1 MADFSSAIK
10 KVNSDSNNNYNPSVM
25 EEVSLKSAQVRL
37 KSVMDQVR
45 GISPL
50 KNEEKNTLSEKTNNI
65 EENKV
70 VAINLE
76 NTNSIEISKNEN
88 DKASEN
94 ESKKNIEENT
104 TDDKK
109 SKKNLRE
116 KEKKKEKNH
125 NENTKSLLSEKEIE
139 NFNNFL
145 ERLEKIKI
153 EIEDI
158 STYLKETKEGL
169 GILKQNTKKELES
182 YTDEVLAGASQQAK
196 ALYSLM
202 EKVLVKWKD
211 YYLIISDDLNVKGL
225 KSYREEKKEKKL
237 FLLYFLL
244 FFIIILLLFLIF
256 KTK

>member
-1 MADFSSAIK
+1 MSDFSSALK
-10 KVNSDSNNNYNPSVM
+10 KVNSDNNNNYNPSVM
-25 EEVSLKSAQVRL
+25 EQVR
-37 KSVMDQVR
+37 D
-45 GISPL
+45 ISPL
-50 KNEEKNTLSEKTNNI
+50 KNEEKNTLSEKADNI

-70 VAINLE
+70 IAINLE
-76 NTNSIEISKNEN
+76 NIISKNKN
-88 DKASEN
+88 NKDSEN
-94 ESKKNIEENT
+94 EYQKNIENNI

-109 SKKNLRE
+109 SKKILRE
-116 KEKKKEKNH
+116 KEKNYK
-125 NENTKSLLSEKEIE
+125 ENTLSEREIE

-145 ERLEKIKI
+145 EKLEKLKI

-211 YYLIISDDLNVKGL
+211 YYLIINDDLNVKGL
-225 KSYREEKKEKKL
+225 KSYRGEKKEKKL

>member
-1 MADFSSAIK
+1 MEDFSSALK
-10 KVNSDSNNNYNPSVM
+10 KVNSNNNYNPSVM
-25 EEVSLKSAQVRL
+25 EQVRL
-37 KSVMDQVR
+37 KSVMEQVR

-50 KNEEKNTLSEKTNNI
+50 KNEEKNTFSEKTNNT

-94 ESKKNIEENT
+94 ESQKNIEENT

-116 KEKKKEKNH
+116 KEKNYK
-125 NENTKSLLSEKEIE
+125 ENTKSLLSEKEIE

-211 YYLIISDDLNVKGL
+211 YYLIINDDLNVKGL
-225 KSYREEKKEKKL
+225 KSYRGEKKERKL

>member
-1 MADFSSAIK
+1 MSDFSSALK
-10 KVNSDSNNNYNPSVM
+10 KVNSDSNNSYNPSVM
-25 EEVSLKSAQVRL
+25 E
-37 KSVMDQVR
+37 QVR

-50 KNEEKNTLSEKTNNI
+50 KNEEKNTFSEKADNT

-70 VAINLE
+70 IAINLE
-76 NTNSIEISKNEN
+76 NINSIEISENKNN
-88 DKASEN
+88 KDSEN
-94 ESKKNIEENT
+94 EYQKNIENNI

-109 SKKNLRE
+109 SKKILRE
-116 KEKKKEKNH
+116 KEKNYKE
-125 NENTKSLLSEKEIE
+125 LSEREIE

-211 YYLIISDDLNVKGL
+211 YYLIINDDLNVKGL
-225 KSYREEKKEKKL
+225 KSYRGEKKEKKL

-256 KTK
+256 KIK

>member
-1 MADFSSAIK
+1 MEDFSSAIK

-50 KNEEKNTLSEKTNNI
+50 KNEEKNTLPEKTNNI

-88 DKASEN
+88 DKANEN
-94 ESKKNIEENT
+94 ESQKNIEENT
-104 TDDKK
+104 ADDKK
-109 SKKNLRE
+109 NKKNLRE
-116 KEKKKEKNH
+116 KEKKEREH

-211 YYLIISDDLNVKGL
+211 YYLIINDDLNVKGL
-225 KSYREEKKEKKL
+225 KSYRGEKKEKKL

>member
-1 MADFSSAIK
+1 MEDFSSALK

-25 EEVSLKSAQVRL
+25 EQVSLKSEQVSL

-50 KNEEKNTLSEKTNNI
+50 KNEEKNTFSEKTNNT

-94 ESKKNIEENT
+94 ESQKNIEENT

-116 KEKKKEKNH
+116 KEKNYK
-125 NENTKSLLSEKEIE
+125 ENTKSLLSEKEIE

-211 YYLIISDDLNVKGL
+211 YYLIINDDLNVKGL
-225 KSYREEKKEKKL
+225 KSYRGEKKERKL

>member
-1 MADFSSAIK
+1 MADFSSAMK

-25 EEVSLKSAQVRL
+25 EQVSLKSAQVRL
-37 KSVMDQVR
+37 KSVMEQVR
-45 GISPL
+45 AISPL
-50 KNEEKNTLSEKTNNI
+50 KNEEKNTFSEKTNNT

-94 ESKKNIEENT
+94 ESQKNIEENT

-116 KEKKKEKNH
+116 KEKNYK
-125 NENTKSLLSEKEIE
+125 ENTKSLLSEKEIE

-211 YYLIISDDLNVKGL
+211 YYLIINDDLNVKGL
-225 KSYREEKKEKKL
+225 KSYRGEKKERKL

>member
-1 MADFSSAIK
+1 MSDFSSAMK

-25 EEVSLKSAQVRL
+25 EQVSLKSAQVRL
-37 KSVMDQVR
+37 KSVMEQVR
-45 GISPL
+45 AISPL
-50 KNEEKNTLSEKTNNI
+50 KNEEKNTFSEKTNNT

-94 ESKKNIEENT
+94 ESQKNIEENT

-116 KEKKKEKNH
+116 KEKNYK
-125 NENTKSLLSEKEIE
+125 ENTKSLLSEKEIE

-211 YYLIISDDLNVKGL
+211 YYLIINDDLNVKGL
-225 KSYREEKKEKKL
+225 KSYRGEKKERKL

>member
-1 MADFSSAIK
+1 MSDFSSALK
-10 KVNSDSNNNYNPSVM
+10 KVNSDSNNSYNPSVM
-25 EEVSLKSAQVRL
+25 E
-37 KSVMDQVR
+37 QVR

-50 KNEEKNTLSEKTNNI
+50 KNTFSEKADNT

-70 VAINLE
+70 IAINLE
-76 NTNSIEISKNEN
+76 NINSIEISENKNN
-88 DKASEN
+88 KDSEN
-94 ESKKNIEENT
+94 EYQKNIENNI

-109 SKKNLRE
+109 SKKILRE
-116 KEKKKEKNH
+116 KEKNYKE
-125 NENTKSLLSEKEIE
+125 LSEREIE

-211 YYLIISDDLNVKGL
+211 YYLIINDDLNVKGL
-225 KSYREEKKEKKL
+225 KSYRGEKKEKKL

-256 KTK
+256 KIK

>member
-25 EEVSLKSAQVRL
+25 EEVSLKSAQVKL
-37 KSVMDQVR
+37 KSVMEKVR
-45 GISPL
+45 DISPL
-50 KNEEKNTLSEKTNNI
+50 KNEEKNTFSEKTNNTK
-65 EENKV
+65 ENKV

-76 NTNSIEISKNEN
+76 NTNSIEISKNE
-88 DKASEN
+88 SQ
-94 ESKKNIEENT
+94 KNIEENT

-116 KEKKKEKNH
+116 KEKNYK
-125 NENTKSLLSEKEIE
+125 ENTKILLSEGEIE

-225 KSYREEKKEKKL
+225 RSYRGEKKEKKL

>member
-1 MADFSSAIK
+1 MEDFSSALK

-25 EEVSLKSAQVRL
+25 EEVSLKSAQVSL
-37 KSVMDQVR
+37 KSVMEQVR

-50 KNEEKNTLSEKTNNI
+50 KNEEKNSFSEKTNNT

-76 NTNSIEISKNEN
+76 NTNSIEISKSEN
-88 DKASEN
+88 DKACEN
-94 ESKKNIEENT
+94 ESQKNIENNI

-109 SKKNLRE
+109 SKKILRE
-116 KEKKKEKNH
+116 KEKNYK
-125 NENTKSLLSEKEIE
+125 ENTLSEREIE

-145 ERLEKIKI
+145 EKLEKLKI

-225 KSYREEKKEKKL
+225 KSYRGEKKEKKL

>member
-1 MADFSSAIK
+1 MEDFSSALK

-25 EEVSLKSAQVRL
+25 EEVSLKSAQVSL
-37 KSVMDQVR
+37 KSVMEQVR

-50 KNEEKNTLSEKTNNI
+50 KNEEKNSFSEKTNNT

-76 NTNSIEISKNEN
+76 NTNSIEISKSEN
-88 DKASEN
+88 DKACEN
-94 ESKKNIEENT
+94 ESQKNIENNI

-109 SKKNLRE
+109 SKKILRE
-116 KEKKKEKNH
+116 KEKNYK
-125 NENTKSLLSEKEIE
+125 ENTLSEREIE

-145 ERLEKIKI
+145 EKLEKLKI

-225 KSYREEKKEKKL
+225 KNYREEKKEKKL
-237 FLLYFLL
+237 FFLYFLL

>member
-1 MADFSSAIK
+1 MEDFSSALK

-25 EEVSLKSAQVRL
+25 EQVSLKSEQVSL

-50 KNEEKNTLSEKTNNI
+50 KNEEKNTFSEKTNNT

-94 ESKKNIEENT
+94 ESQKNIEENT

-109 SKKNLRE
+109 SKKKLRE
-116 KEKKKEKNH
+116 KEKNYK
-125 NENTKSLLSEKEIE
+125 ENTKSLLSEKEIE

-211 YYLIISDDLNVKGL
+211 YYLIINDDLNVKGL
-225 KSYREEKKEKKL
+225 KSYRGEKKERKL

>member
-1 MADFSSAIK
+1 MEDFSSAIK

-25 EEVSLKSAQVRL
+25 EQVSLKSAQVRL
-37 KSVMDQVR
+37 KSFMDQVR

-50 KNEEKNTLSEKTNNI
+50 KNEEKNTFSEKTNNT

-94 ESKKNIEENT
+94 ESQKNIEENT

-109 SKKNLRE
+109 NKKNLRE
-116 KEKKKEKNH
+116 KRERNH

-196 ALYSLM
+196 ALYNLM

-211 YYLIISDDLNVKGL
+211 YYLIINDDLNVKGL
-225 KSYREEKKEKKL
+225 KSYRGEKKEKKL

>member
-1 MADFSSAIK
+1 MEDFSSALK
-10 KVNSDSNNNYNPSVM
+10 KLNSDSNNNYNPSVM
-25 EEVSLKSAQVRL
+25 EQVSLKSEQVSL

-50 KNEEKNTLSEKTNNI
+50 KNEEKNTFSEKTNNT

-94 ESKKNIEENT
+94 ESQKNIEENT

-116 KEKKKEKNH
+116 KEKNYK
-125 NENTKSLLSEKEIE
+125 ENTKSLLSEKEIE

-211 YYLIISDDLNVKGL
+211 YYLIINDDLNVKGL
-225 KSYREEKKEKKL
+225 KSYRGEKKERKL

>member
-1 MADFSSAIK
+1 MEDFSSAIK

-50 KNEEKNTLSEKTNNI
+50 KNEEKNTFSEKTNNT

-76 NTNSIEISKNEN
+76 NINSIEISKNEN
-88 DKASEN
+88 DKASKN
-94 ESKKNIEENT
+94 ESQKNIEENT

-109 SKKNLRE
+109 NKKNLRE
-116 KEKKKEKNH
+116 KEKNYK
-125 NENTKSLLSEKEIE
+125 ENTKSLLSERETE

-153 EIEDI
+153 EIEDV

-211 YYLIISDDLNVKGL
+211 YYLIISDDLNVKGV
-225 KSYREEKKEKKL
+225 KSYRGEKKEKKL

>member
-1 MADFSSAIK
+1 MEDFSSALK

-25 EEVSLKSAQVRL
+25 EQVSL

-50 KNEEKNTLSEKTNNI
+50 KNEEKNTFSEKTNNT

-94 ESKKNIEENT
+94 ESQKNIEENT

-116 KEKKKEKNH
+116 KEKNYK
-125 NENTKSLLSEKEIE
+125 ENTKSLLSEKEIE

-211 YYLIISDDLNVKGL
+211 YYLIINDDLNVKGL
-225 KSYREEKKEKKL
+225 KSYRGEKKERKL